1 MTFHNMAPSMNA
13 LIRGTMFDQICEILS
28 PNALGDWDSLGEFK
42 CNVQA
47 SALSSSVED
56 PAVANSD
63 DVKYTY
69 IYLSPSAP
77 IAPGFRVIWDDRIWN
92 VGTENFERT
101 TKGLTKAILTDW
113 QIAVEPETITF
124 YRVRNN
130 VRTEVGAFVVHV
142 TLNDFSTLASAGR
155 NAYEGNTAL
164 GEIDTGTMVGGP
176 ELGEV
181 VVGDW
186 FIRDHLPG
194 RVTSLLHRDEERA
207 RITFSL
213 DREAR

>member
-1 MTFHNMAPSMNA
+1 MMFHNLAPTMNG
-13 LIRGTMFDQICEILS
+13 IIQGTMFDQICEILS
-28 PNALGDWDSLGEFK
+28 PNALGGWDSLGEFK
-42 CNVQA
+42 CNIQA

-56 PAVANSD
+56 PSVANSD

-69 IYLSPSAP
+69 IYIAPSAP

-113 QIAVEPETITF
+113 QIAVEPELVSF
-124 YRVRNN
+124 WRYRNGQKHDVGTYEVR
-130 VRTEVGAFVVHV
+130 V

-155 NAYEGNTAL
+155 SAYQGDTAQ

-176 ELGEV
+176 ELGV
-181 VVGDW
+181 VLVGDW
-186 FIRDHLPG
+186 FIRDGLPG

-213 DREAR
+213 DRESR